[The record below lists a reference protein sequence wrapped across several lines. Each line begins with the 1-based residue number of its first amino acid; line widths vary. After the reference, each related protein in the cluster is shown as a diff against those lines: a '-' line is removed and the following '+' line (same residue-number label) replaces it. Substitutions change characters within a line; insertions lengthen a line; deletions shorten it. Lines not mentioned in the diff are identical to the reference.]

1 MTKNWFPNHDGK
13 TWRAVVLLIAIL
25 GVSVIL
31 ADLRHQPA
39 RATAQSLEA
48 YFVVDS
54 PPRRDQFVIKLTDPA
69 KIQKARDILSGK
81 EMQLRHVIGKI
92 IKQPAA
98 YNPPWSF
105 HFDPASIDFFSAATE
120 VCDGSMAY
128 VETHLDEAGGAFLPG
143 YVWCPWG
150 SRLVKEIPPPVTS
163 DQLTSVSG
171 ASYRRVGLAA
181 EAIVSAFGSNLALT
195 TEAATLPL
203 PTVLAGT
210 RVKVIDSTGIERFAP
225 LYYVSPK
232 QVNYLLPLGTEPGPA
247 SVVITNANGLTVT
260 EHTQVLHIA
269 PGLFTAT
276 ADGKGLAAAVV
287 QRMKADGSW
296 HYEPVARFDPIQNKI
311 VPIPIDLT
319 PVNEQVFLLLFGT
332 GLRRNP
338 QAMVDATIG
347 GQTVEVVYAGAQRE
361 YAGLDQ
367 VTLAL
372 PRELQ
377 GKGEV
382 TVELMVDDHK
392 VNPVVVYF
400 K

>member
-1 MTKNWFPNHDGK
+1 MTKDQFPNGSGRA
-13 TWRAVVLLIAIL
+13 WRSVVLLLALLAVSAIL
-25 GVSVIL
+25 PG
-31 ADLRHQPA
+31 LRPQPA
-39 RATAQSLEA
+39 QATAQSLAA
-48 YFVVDS
+48 YFVLDA

-81 EMQLRHVIGKI
+81 ETQLRHVSGKI

-105 HFDPASIDFFSAATE
+105 HFDPASIEFFGVATE
-120 VCDGSMAY
+120 VCDGSLAY

-143 YVWCPWG
+143 NIWCPWG
-150 SRLVKEIPPPVTS
+150 SRLLKEIPLPVTS
-163 DQLTSVSG
+163 DSLTSVSG
-171 ASYRRVGLAA
+171 ASYRRAGLAA
-181 EAIVSAFGSNLALT
+181 EAIVSAFGSNLART
-195 TEAATLPL
+195 TETANLPL

-210 RVKVIDSTGIERFAP
+210 RVKVIDSTGMERFAP
-225 LYYVSPK
+225 LFYVSP
-232 QVNYLLPLGTEPGPA
+232 QEVNYLLPPGTEPGLA
-247 SVVITNANGLTVT
+247 SVIITNASGASVT
-260 EHTQVLHIA
+260 EQTQRLHIA
-269 PGLFTAT
+269 PGLFAAN
-276 ADGKGLAAAVV
+276 ADGKGLAAVVV

-296 HYEPVARFDPIQNKI
+296 HYEPVARFDPAQNKLAP
-311 VPIPIDLT
+311 VPIELT

-338 QAMVDATIG
+338 QAMVDAAIG
-347 GQTVEVVYAGAQRE
+347 GQTVEVVYAGAQRQ

-372 PRELQ
+372 PRELR

-392 VNPVVVYF
+392 VNPIVVHF